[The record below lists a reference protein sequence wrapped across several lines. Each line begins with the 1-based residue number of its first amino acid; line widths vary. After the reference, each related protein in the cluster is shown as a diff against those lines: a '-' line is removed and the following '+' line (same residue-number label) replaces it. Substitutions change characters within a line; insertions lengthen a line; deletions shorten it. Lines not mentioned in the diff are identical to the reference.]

1 MAIETAP
8 AAAPPAR
15 RRVTRAILKELVLGA
30 ICLAAAYPIAGF
42 IYGVRDSDAGWALD
56 MNLADGL
63 AAGIVMA
70 IQATTSFGFV
80 SLGGLEEVGGDG
92 EVVNLYPLILR
103 CAIALYVVARLA
115 SLAIGRAY
123 RRRRM
128 SPKGVR

>member
-30 ICLAAAYPIAGF
+30 ICLVAAYPIAGF
-42 IYGVRDSDAGWALD
+42 IYGLRDSDAGWALD